1 MAKLIIFRG
10 EAQIDERELKEQTVR
25 IGRGAQN
32 DLILEDPGKGVSRNH
47 AEIRFEGGRYT
58 LVDLQSQNGIWVS
71 GTRVSSV
78 VLEPGVSAALGPFRL
93 MVPGPPPSPASTPPS
108 SGIYPATEMTQMS
121 ERSAAPLQL
130 DSLAPAPEKKSPP
143 KPVVEKAAPPVAKPV
158 PKPVAKKTTPGPAPS
173 PSSRFVV
180 GAVAAVLLI
189 GVSAYVGYK
198 LMHKTPPAW
207 DATVAQQLIDSGR
220 CPEAMDTQITPA
232 LRQNPA
238 NELALKLRERCSQP
252 VAAATS
258 SVTSSI
264 PADPTPDEKL
274 NAIEPL
280 LTANVA
286 SDCQTALVTIEA
298 VLAGDANNERAKS
311 LQAKANACI
320 TPPKPG
326 GQPNSASPDKPA
338 IAIAPAQG
346 GLEVLQGETEK
357 AYKAR
362 IAAMN
367 KKYDDAVALLTSQ
380 KYIQAMAALND
391 IVSDVPSGYRELQQ
405 KRDEARNAIRA
416 EAKSLFEN
424 AQAADNRDNYEAALS
439 GYGRAHQLDQSIQ
452 VDALV
457 QRVLERKGAAGKKR
471 CDAGKVA
478 FAFGD
483 TSTAT
488 PAYTEAVRL
497 MTGTP
502 AASDPCYATA
512 REYLQKLK

>member
-10 EAQIDERELKEQTVR
+10 EAKLDERELKEQTVR

-93 MVPGPPPSPASTPPS
+93 MVPAPPPSTVVAATPS

-143 KPVVEKAAPPVAKPV
+143 KPVVEKTFPPVAKPA
-158 PKPVAKKTTPGPAPS
+158 AKKTPPGPAPS
-173 PSSRFVV
+173 TSSRLLV

-189 GVSAYVGYK
+189 AVSAYVGYK

-207 DATVAQQLIDSGR
+207 DAAVAQQLIDSGK

-232 LRQNPA
+232 LRENPT

-252 VAAATS
+252 VAATS

-264 PADPTPDEKL
+264 PAEPTADEKL
-274 NAIEPL
+274 TAIEPL
-280 LTANVA
+280 LAANVA
-286 SDCQTALVTIEA
+286 SDCQTALATIDA
-298 VLAGDANNERAKS
+298 VLAGDASNERAKS
-311 LQAKANACI
+311 LQAKANTCI
-320 TPPKPG
+320 TPPKSGPQPG
-326 GQPNSASPDKPA
+326 AASPDKPA

-346 GLEVLQGETEK
+346 GLELLQGETEK
-357 AYKAR
+357 AYKVR

-367 KKYDDAVALLTSQ
+367 KKYDDAVALLASQ
-380 KYIQAMAALND
+380 RYVQAMAALNE

-405 KRDEARNAIRA
+405 RRDEARGAIRA
-416 EAKSLFEN
+416 EAKSLLDA
-424 AQAADNRDNYEAALS
+424 AQTADSRDNYDAALD
-439 GYGRAHQLDQSIQ
+439 GYRRAHQLDQSIQ
-452 VDALV
+452 VDALI
-457 QRVLERKGAAGKKR
+457 QRVVDRKVTAGKTK
-471 CDAGKVA
+471 CNAGKVA

-483 TSTAT
+483 STTAT
-488 PAYTEAVRL
+488 AAFQEAVRL
-497 MTGTP
+497 MQGTP
-502 AASDPCYATA
+502 AASDPCYTTA
-512 REYLQKLK
+512 REYLQKAGK

>member
-1 MAKLIIFRG
+1 MAKLLIFRG
-10 EAQIDERELKEQTVR
+10 KSQLDERELKEQTVR

-47 AEIRFEGGRYT
+47 AEIRFEDGRYT

-71 GTRVSSV
+71 GARVSSV
-78 VLEPGVSAALGPFRL
+78 VLEPGVTAGLGPFRL
-93 MVPGPPPSPASTPPS
+93 MLAAPAPSPVAAAPS
-108 SGIYPATEMTQMS
+108 SGIYPATEMTQLS
-121 ERSAAPLQL
+121 ERSAAPRQL
-130 DSLAPAPEKKSPP
+130 DNLAPSPEKPSPP
-143 KPVVEKAAPPVAKPV
+143 KPVVEK
-158 PKPVAKKTTPGPAPS
+158 KTTPGSGPS
-173 PSSRFVV
+173 TSSRLLV

-189 GVSAYVGYK
+189 AVSAYVGYT
-198 LMHKTPPAW
+198 LMHKTSPAW
-207 DATVAQQLIDSGR
+207 DASIAQQLIGSGR

-232 LRQNPA
+232 LRENPS
-238 NELALKLRERCSQP
+238 NESALKLRERCSQP
-252 VAAATS
+252 VAATS

-264 PADPTPDEKL
+264 PAEPTADEKL
-274 NAIEPL
+274 TAIEPL
-280 LTANVA
+280 LAANVA
-286 SDCQTALVTIEA
+286 SDCQTALATIDA

-311 LQAKANACI
+311 LQAKANTCI

-326 GQPNSASPDKPA
+326 GPPNPGSPDKPVVV

-346 GLEVLQGETEK
+346 GLDVLPGETER

-362 IAAMN
+362 IAGMN
-367 KKYDDAVALLTSQ
+367 KKYDDAVGLLSDK
-380 KYIQAMAALND
+380 KYQQAMSALNE
-391 IVSDVPSGYRELQQ
+391 IVPDVPSGYRELQQ
-405 KRDEARNAIRA
+405 KRDEARTAIRA
-416 EAKSLFEN
+416 EAKTLFDN
-424 AQAADNRDNYEAALS
+424 AQAADGRDNYEAALD
-439 GYGRAHQLDQSIQ
+439 GYRRAHQLDQSIQ

-457 QRVLERKGAAGKKR
+457 QRVIERKGAAGKKR

-483 TSTAT
+483 SSTAT
-488 PAYTEAVRL
+488 PAYQDAVRL

>member
-121 ERSAAPLQL
+121 ERSAAPLKL

-158 PKPVAKKTTPGPAPS
+158 PKPIAKKTTPGPAPS
-173 PSSRFVV
+173 TSSRFVV

-189 GVSAYVGYK
+189 GVSAYIGYK

-274 NAIEPL
+274 NAIEPTSYGECCL
-280 LTANVA
+280 GL
-286 SDCQTALVTIEA
+286 SDGARHHRGSACRGREQRESEESSGKSQHVHHAAETRGA
-298 VLAGDANNERAKS
+298 AKS
-311 LQAKANACI
+311 WFSRQ
-320 TPPKPG
+320 TG
-326 GQPNSASPDKPA
+326 GL
-338 IAIAPAQG
+338 IAIAPGARRPARASG
-346 GLEVLQGETEK
+346 GDGKGVQD
-357 AYKAR
+357 AR
-362 IAAMN
+362 RRDGQEIRRRGG
-367 KKYDDAVALLTSQ
+367 
-380 KYIQAMAALND
+380 
-391 IVSDVPSGYRELQQ
+391 PS
-405 KRDEARNAIRA
+405 
-416 EAKSLFEN
+416 
-424 AQAADNRDNYEAALS
+424 
-439 GYGRAHQLDQSIQ
+439 H
-452 VDALV
+452 
-457 QRVLERKGAAGKKR
+457 
-471 CDAGKVA
+471 
-478 FAFGD
+478 
-483 TSTAT
+483 
-488 PAYTEAVRL
+488 
-497 MTGTP
+497 
-502 AASDPCYATA
+502 
-512 REYLQKLK
+512 